1 MGQVNPTAP
10 EREGP
15 QFSRSLWMIEQLEVS
30 LESVP
35 DDAERHYGL
44 ALIKIMRGKF
54 HDAVKSLEKAV
65 EAKPEHVSALWLL
78 GEIHIKMGQ
87 YEKGAEAL
95 EAVVRQEP
103 GNLTAITWLALAY
116 HSLNKRSQATKIQSV
131 LETIAPDLM
140 VSRVNK

>member
-1 MGQVNPTAP
+1 MSQDTPTAP
-10 EREGP
+10 ETQGA
-15 QFSRSLWMIEQLEVS
+15 QFSRSLWMVEELEVS
-30 LESVP
+30 LGSVP
-35 DDAERHYGL
+35 DDAERNYGL

-54 HDAVKSLEKAV
+54 YDAVKSLEKAV

-78 GEIHIKMGQ
+78 GEIHMKMGQ

-95 EAVVRQEP
+95 EAVVRHEP

-116 HSLNKRSQATKIQSV
+116 HSLNRRSQATKIQSV

>member
-1 MGQVNPTAP
+1 MGQDTPIASKK
-10 EREGP
+10 EGA
-15 QFSRSLWMIEQLEVS
+15 QFTRSLWMIEELEVS
-30 LESVP
+30 LEFVQ

-54 HDAVKSLEKAV
+54 QEAIKSLEQAV
-65 EAKPEHVSALWLL
+65 GAKPEHIRALWLL

-95 EAVVRQEP
+95 EAVLRQDP
-103 GNLTAITWLALAY
+103 SNLTAITWLTLAY
-116 HSLNKRSQATKIQSV
+116 HSMNKRSQATQVQSI

-140 VSRVNK
+140 VSRLNR

>member
-1 MGQVNPTAP
+1 MGQVTPTVS
-10 EREGP
+10 EKEGP
-15 QFSRSLWMIEQLEVS
+15 QFSRSLWMIEELEVS

-35 DDAERHYGL
+35 DDAERYYGI

-54 HDAVKSLEKAV
+54 HEAVKSLEKAV
-65 EAKPEHVSALWLL
+65 EAKPEHIRSLWLL

-95 EAVVRQEP
+95 EAVVRHDP
-103 GNLTAITWLALAY
+103 SNLTAITWLTLAY
-116 HSLNKRSQATKIQSV
+116 HSLNKRSQATKIQSI

-140 VSRVNK
+140 VSRSNR

>member
-1 MGQVNPTAP
+1 MGHATPTAP

-15 QFSRSLWMIEQLEVS
+15 QFSRSLWMIEELEVS
-30 LESVP
+30 LESIP
-35 DDAERHYGL
+35 DDAERYYGI

-54 HDAVKSLEKAV
+54 HEAVRSLEKAV
-65 EAKPEHVSALWLL
+65 EAKPEHIGALWLL

-103 GNLTAITWLALAY
+103 GNLTAITWLTLAY
-116 HSLNKRSQATKIQSV
+116 HSLNKRSQATKIQSI
-131 LETIAPDLM
+131 LETLAPDLL
-140 VSRVNK
+140 VSRANK

>member
-1 MGQVNPTAP
+1 
-10 EREGP
+10 
-15 QFSRSLWMIEQLEVS
+15 MIEELEVS

-35 DDAERHYGL
+35 DDAERYYGI

-54 HDAVKSLEKAV
+54 HEAVKSLEKAV
-65 EAKPEHVSALWLL
+65 EAKPEHIRSLWLL

-95 EAVVRQEP
+95 EAVVRHDP
-103 GNLTAITWLALAY
+103 SNLTAITWLTLAY
-116 HSLNKRSQATKIQSV
+116 HSLNKRSQATKIQSI

-140 VSRVNK
+140 VSRSNR